1 MSDVKSPARVEATPG
16 APLTEDELRAV
27 YAGPHAE
34 AAIQLI
40 FGAQD
45 GMTIGEVRD
54 KLRAMLSASPPA
66 EALPSQT
73 SGAEAP
79 ETKGPYEPRI
89 CKGMPTNCC
98 DYGVVSL
105 SEGREVCRVWREQD
119 ARAIAAAL
127 ARPASEPAGGGDEFW
142 TPKRIS
148 HVLSDCATYFRT
160 LYKQHKIGPAD
171 RGIDPDK
178 LDVASRAAALS
189 SPASSSP
196 AEAAGREMAADL
208 PDDRSPANDKPYAQ
222 FRAEHAPAEAEAL
235 QAGVEAVRSALKA
248 IIADWDERSVGE
260 HERWIE
266 PRGDHPGYW
275 SPNARM
281 VSSECIAA
289 GRVAISS
296 APAQEDGDKDLSA
309 HPRGSGQSA
318 GEVEFVQPGAKKA
331 GDRISLPGGWYFERY
346 NDDGVVFSLRTP
358 SGRGFG
364 IKGTGCGLY
373 TETAQSFAKAMWQ
386 ANEVRS

>member
-73 SGAEAP
+73 SGAEGVSTHQVWLERVADRALQL
-79 ETKGPYEPRI
+79 GRR
-89 CKGMPTNCC
+89 PT
-98 DYGVVSL
+98 
-105 SEGREVCRVWREQD
+105 
-119 ARAIAAAL
+119 RAEILMCASDWAAL

-196 AEAAGREMAADL
+196 AEE
-208 PDDRSPANDKPYAQ
+208 
-222 FRAEHAPAEAEAL
+222 
-235 QAGVEAVRSALKA
+235 
-248 IIADWDERSVGE
+248 
-260 HERWIE
+260 
-266 PRGDHPGYW
+266 
-275 SPNARM
+275 
-281 VSSECIAA
+281 
-289 GRVAISS
+289 
-296 APAQEDGDKDLSA
+296 
-309 HPRGSGQSA
+309 
-318 GEVEFVQPGAKKA
+318 
-331 GDRISLPGGWYFERY
+331 
-346 NDDGVVFSLRTP
+346 
-358 SGRGFG
+358 
-364 IKGTGCGLY
+364 
-373 TETAQSFAKAMWQ
+373 AQS
-386 ANEVRS
+386 